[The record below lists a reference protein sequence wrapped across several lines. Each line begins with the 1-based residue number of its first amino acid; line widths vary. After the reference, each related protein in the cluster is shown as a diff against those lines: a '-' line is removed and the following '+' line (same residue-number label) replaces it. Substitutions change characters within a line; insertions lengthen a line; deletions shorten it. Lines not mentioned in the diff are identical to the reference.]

1 MWGSILGETSTSAS
15 QVMEMERSHQIQGM
29 LWILRPQA
37 DGLNLG
43 WVSGEG
49 KSGLKC
55 NTEIFIFTIR
65 FVVQTSK
72 EERKVGGGEL
82 SRIAGALQEE

>member
-15 QVMEMERSHQIQGM
+15 QVTEMERSHQIQGM

-49 KSGLKC
+49 KSGMKC
-55 NTEIFIFTIR
+55 NTEIFIFTIEWI
-65 FVVQTSK
+65 VVCLMEWK
-72 EERKVGGGEL
+72 C
-82 SRIAGALQEE
+82 LQRGQV